1 MDWKKWILLII
12 LGAVKILLIA
22 TSPEE
27 YLEIMEEQTDDH
39 LLFVDNKMK
48 SENYT
53 KSILLFTPFLDSAVI
68 KFIVLFNSRRN
79 FHSERLVYHTK
90 MLYLIGVK
98 ELV

>member
-1 MDWKKWILLII
+1 
-12 LGAVKILLIA
+12 
-22 TSPEE
+22 
-27 YLEIMEEQTDDH
+27 MEEQTDDH

-68 KFIVLFNSRRN
+68 KFIIFFNSRRN
-79 FHSERLVYHTK
+79 FHSE